1 MWIILLAL
9 LGVVYLAGTIGA
21 VSANFVDTDQSTDNR
36 LIISNWWTQT
46 TQSQFETGVLSNV
59 DVTTNSGSAQ
69 LGLVSNPTLITS
81 NNTEVYT
88 TTAGAPWEIIKTV
101 SFTKSDSSYNTLR
114 IDSNL
119 KSLNSYDTI
128 YSSIRLYQTA
138 ETELFSHSTS
148 STTYVTYYDTFD
160 FSSYANGTYYLRL
173 YLQVPAGTGYNE
185 LFEVYKTSPTLT
197 AADNTEVERTGIG
210 ELLMKTLT
218 FTKYSSAYNILRFDT
233 NLRSTKKNTTANMR
247 ITIDDT
253 GSLINETTLWTK
265 TTTSTTYVN
274 YSDVLDFSGY
284 ANATYDVKLYL
295 TIGNK
300 LQSAYN
306 SLFEIYRSSP
316 ELIAADNTAKSITYS
331 NYQLLK
337 TLEFTKSGT
346 TYNEIRVDTNLHAE
360 SPDRADI
367 SIRVNDVERATHNT
381 TSTTYVN
388 YSDTI
393 DISALTDGI
402 YTVKIYLQATTG
414 SKLAYNQLFEVY
426 RTRTYPGSGTIASQ
440 VYDSE
445 MSGSN
450 WTALYWTKTLASGT
464 DITFEVRASDT
475 SFTKTDGT
483 PTWVSLGSGDSP
495 QTMSVTGRYF
505 QWRATMTTSDNAVT
519 PVLSDVTP
527 YYPSIP

>member
-1 MWIILLAL
+1 
-9 LGVVYLAGTIGA
+9 
-21 VSANFVDTDQSTDNR
+21 
-36 LIISNWWTQT
+36 
-46 TQSQFETGVLSNV
+46 
-59 DVTTNSGSAQ
+59 
-69 LGLVSNPTLITS
+69 
-81 NNTEVYT
+81 
-88 TTAGAPWEIIKTV
+88 
-101 SFTKSDSSYNTLR
+101 
-114 IDSNL
+114 
-119 KSLNSYDTI
+119 
-128 YSSIRLYQTA
+128 
-138 ETELFSHSTS
+138 
-148 STTYVTYYDTFD
+148 
-160 FSSYANGTYYLRL
+160 
-173 YLQVPAGTGYNE
+173 
-185 LFEVYKTSPTLT
+185 
-197 AADNTEVERTGIG
+197 
-210 ELLMKTLT
+210 
-218 FTKYSSAYNILRFDT
+218 
-233 NLRSTKKNTTANMR
+233 
-247 ITIDDT
+247 
-253 GSLINETTLWTK
+253 
-265 TTTSTTYVN
+265 
-274 YSDVLDFSGY
+274 
-284 ANATYDVKLYL
+284 
-295 TIGNK
+295 
-300 LQSAYN
+300 
-306 SLFEIYRSSP
+306 
-316 ELIAADNTAKSITYS
+316 
-331 NYQLLK
+331 LK